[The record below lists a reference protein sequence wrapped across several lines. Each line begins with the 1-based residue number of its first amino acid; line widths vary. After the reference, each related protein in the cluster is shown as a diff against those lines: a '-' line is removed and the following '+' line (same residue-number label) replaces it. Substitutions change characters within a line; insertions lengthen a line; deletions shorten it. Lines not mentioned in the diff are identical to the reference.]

1 MITKKK
7 AVKIAKES
15 ESLVYTSRFDID
27 YLIHLHAELG
37 LFEFEIF
44 VTKELAKKC
53 IPLLESK
60 GFYAKQT
67 EFKALENECRL
78 HVSWIS
84 NF

>member
-7 AVKIAKES
+7 ALEIARDS
-15 ESLVYTSRFDID
+15 ESLVYTSKLDID

-37 LFEFEIF
+37 FFEFEVF

-53 IPLLESK
+53 IPLLEKK
-60 GFYAKQT
+60 GFYARQT
-67 EFKALENECRL
+67 NFKALENECRL

-84 NF
+84 SL